1 MWTQYCLVKPS
12 ISSVRCRHIRP
23 TRSLVT
29 PTYSVPLR
37 LPASPYTPGCFTVDH
52 GLGPA
57 FAGMTKRER
66 TPVSQPGHEPPENG
80 RPLLSLRHPRPSLPT
95 GLAALIFSTMQTVIT
110 VLLNGE
116 TRALDGPVSVSG
128 LLATLGLEGR
138 KVAVER
144 NESIVPRSRY
154 AETWLAS
161 GDALE
166 IVHFIG
172 GG

>member
-1 MWTQYCLVKPS
+1 MPPGPS
-12 ISSVRCRHIRP
+12 
-23 TRSLVT
+23 
-29 PTYSVPLR
+29 
-37 LPASPYTPGCFTVDH
+37 
-52 GLGPA
+52 
-57 FAGMTKRER
+57 
-66 TPVSQPGHEPPENG
+66 
-80 RPLLSLRHPRPSLPT
+80 
-95 GLAALIFSTMQTVIT
+95 ALIFRGMQTVIT
-110 VLLNGE
+110 VMLNGE